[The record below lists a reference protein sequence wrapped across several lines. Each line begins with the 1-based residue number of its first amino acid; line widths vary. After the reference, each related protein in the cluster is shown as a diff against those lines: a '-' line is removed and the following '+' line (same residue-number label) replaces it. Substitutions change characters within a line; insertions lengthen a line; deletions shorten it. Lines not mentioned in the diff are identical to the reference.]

1 MLEFVPTFARLVD
14 EFSRLPGVGR
24 KTASRFAFHLL
35 REPPAY
41 ARGLADAILELKAQV
56 RLCSRCYHVAE
67 QDLCDICADTTRDES
82 LVCVVEGPESLLA
95 IERAGTFRGRYHVL
109 HGALAPLD
117 GRGPEQLR
125 SSELLRRVQDEGV
138 KEVVIATNFTVEG
151 DTTAL
156 YLARLLK
163 PLGVKVTRPA
173 HGIPIGADLEFV
185 DEVTVGKAV
194 ADRREV

>member
-1 MLEFVPTFARLVD
+1 MLDFVPTFARLVD

-194 ADRREV
+194 TDRREV